1 MRRNAEAQTIDK
13 TRKSDR
19 EPGTRRGDDGV
30 AIVETHQGRRTACDS
45 HGQIWEG
52 KESAVAA
59 PPGSQGE
66 ICTHTTTHTDIHHT
80 HPHMHTPIPVY
91 RLTHTHA
98 HICALTSTP
107 THTHSHTYIH
117 GHMNIQTTHKHM
129 QHRLT
134 QPHTSTNTHRHTY
147 THICALLHA
156 NTCSHARIH
165 PCAPTCADSHVH
177 TQIHMLTWAQAAC
190 KCAHPAHVQ
199 IHTHR
204 GPTIAF
210 FPRLNTCPLFLR
222 VLRRAGAEGEKH

>member
-1 MRRNAEAQTIDK
+1 MGAVRRNAEAQTIDK

-117 GHMNIQTTHKHM
+117 RHMNIQTTHKHM

-134 QPHTSTNTHRHTY
+134 QPHTSTNTRTHTFVHCYMQTHVHMHAYIPAHLHVQTHMCTLKYTCLHGHRQHANVHTLHTY
-147 THICALLHA
+147 KYTHTGDPPSL
-156 NTCSHARIH
+156 S
-165 PCAPTCADSHVH
+165 
-177 TQIHMLTWAQAAC
+177 
-190 KCAHPAHVQ
+190 
-199 IHTHR
+199 
-204 GPTIAF
+204 
-210 FPRLNTCPLFLR
+210 FP
-222 VLRRAGAEGEKH
+222 G